1 MPELPE
7 VETIKRQLKEKVL
20 GHKILKIEVLKLKQF
35 RGDQQRI
42 IGARILDVRRRAKNI
57 IIDLDD
63 KLHLLIHL
71 KMTGQLI
78 FSDKNNKYGGG
89 HPIAPFGLSVPN
101 KYTHI
106 RIYFT
111 DKSKLYY
118 NDVRQFGWMKVL
130 DEIELKK
137 EFEKFGPEPL
147 DKEFDFNI
155 LNERIKSK
163 NNMPI
168 KIALMDQSVIV
179 GLGNIYANELL
190 FNAGIDP
197 RRKVKTLTKKELEK
211 IFNAIN
217 IVLKKAIKYQGTS
230 ADDYVT
236 LEGEKGHYDE
246 KLWIYD
252 KKDEKCP
259 NKCGGIIEKIKLG
272 GRGTYFCSK
281 CQK

>member
-7 VETIKRQLKEKVL
+7 VETIKRQLREKVL
-20 GHKILKIEVLKLKQF
+20 GLQIFKIEVFKEKQF
-35 RGDQQRI
+35 RGKKENI
-42 IGARILDVRRRAKNI
+42 IGAKIIDVRRRAKNI
-57 IIDLDD
+57 IIDLDNQ
-63 KLHLLIHL
+63 LHLLIHL

-78 FSDKNNKYGGG
+78 YSDKNNKYGGG
-89 HPIAPFGLSVPN
+89 HPIAPFGLLVPN

-111 DKSKLYY
+111 DKSRLYY

-130 DEIELKK
+130 DEIDLKK
-137 EFEKFGPEPL
+137 EFDKFGPEPL
-147 DKEFDFNI
+147 DKEFDFKI
-155 LNERIKSK
+155 FYKRINKK
-163 NNMPI
+163 ENQPI
-168 KIALMDQSVIV
+168 KIALMDQGVIV

-190 FNAGIDP
+190 FDAGIDP
-197 RRKVKTLTKKELEK
+197 RRKVKTLSKNELEK
-211 IFNAIN
+211 IYKAIN
-217 IVLKKAIKYQGTS
+217 KVLKKAIKYQGTS

-236 LEGEKGHYDE
+236 LQGEKGHYDE

-259 NKCGGIIEKIKLG
+259 NKCGGIIEKIKVG
-272 GRGTYFCSK
+272 GRGTYYCSK